1 MDVAIQP
8 NGKILIGGRYRTE
21 AVGSTPS
28 VQKSFLIRLNNDGSR
43 DETFQVPDDEEKIIK
58 VFKLLPDGK
67 IIAAKEAFVSDTAR
81 QTVVQRYNANGSLD
95 SSFNAGI
102 GANGVINALIV
113 LPDGKIMIGGKFTA
127 FNNQPRANLAKL
139 NADGSL
145 NATTYAANQDVLSL
159 TLDNQQRVLVGGSF
173 TTIAIGNGQNVTRP
187 YAARLITSAEL
198 ARTRFDFDG
207 DGRADF
213 AVFNA
218 ASGDWSILG
227 NQSNNPANTRFGL
240 SGDKAAPADFDGDGK
255 TDIAVYRPSEGVWYI
270 MQSSAGFTAVRWGTP
285 EDKPAAGDFDGDGKA
300 DVAVWRPSSGVWYI
314 LQSSDNKLSAVQ
326 FGQSGDIVLP
336 GVDFDGDARA
346 DIAVFRPSN
355 GVFYWLAS
363 GSNNQFRAVQFGS
376 TGDIPAIGDYN
387 GDGKADLTVFRPSN
401 GIWYQY
407 LTTPS
412 GDYTFAAAGFGQSGD
427 VPVPADYNGDGKTDI
442 AVRRGAVWHL
452 SLSGQSYS
460 AVTFGDANAQ
470 AVAAV
475 NNQ

>member
-1 MDVAIQP
+1 
-8 NGKILIGGRYRTE
+8 
-21 AVGSTPS
+21 
-28 VQKSFLIRLNNDGSR
+28 
-43 DETFQVPDDEEKIIK
+43 
-58 VFKLLPDGK
+58 
-67 IIAAKEAFVSDTAR
+67 
-81 QTVVQRYNANGSLD
+81 
-95 SSFNAGI
+95 
-102 GANGVINALIV
+102 
-113 LPDGKIMIGGKFTA
+113 
-127 FNNQPRANLAKL
+127 
-139 NADGSL
+139 
-145 NATTYAANQDVLSL
+145 
-159 TLDNQQRVLVGGSF
+159 
-173 TTIAIGNGQNVTRP
+173 
-187 YAARLITSAEL
+187 
-198 ARTRFDFDG
+198 
-207 DGRADF
+207 
-213 AVFNA
+213 
-218 ASGDWSILG
+218 
-227 NQSNNPANTRFGL
+227 
-240 SGDKAAPADFDGDGK
+240 
-255 TDIAVYRPSEGVWYI
+255 

-300 DVAVWRPSSGVWYI
+300 DVAIWRPSSGVWYI

-355 GVFYWLAS
+355 SVFYWLAS

-460 AVTFGDANAQ
+460 AVTFGNANAQ